1 MFLVNA
7 IIVNHLDALGYDADQ
22 SIDAFM
28 DSSIYQQ
35 PTAPTLQQANMKQA
49 NMKGNVYSISLLLNF
64 FMFKLI

>member
-1 MFLVNA
+1 MIRSLMFLVNV
-7 IIVNHLDALGYDADQ
+7 IIVNHSDALGYDADQ

-35 PTAPTLQQANMKQA
+35 PTAPTLQQANMK
-49 NMKGNVYSISLLLNF
+49 GNVYCISLLLNF

>member
-1 MFLVNA
+1 MIRSPMFLVNV

-28 DSSIYQQ
+28 DSSIYEQ
-35 PTAPTLQQANMKQA
+35 PNAPKLQQA